1 MAKTYYKAQPVAAQT
16 QINWAEVGKNFSDM
30 LAEDKRVKDEKRAA
44 LDEMSREAVNVINN
58 VEDGQDATANQ
69 WWLTAGG
76 EIQDA
81 MLMAT
86 GLLKSGQISANQFVK
101 MQQNVND
108 GTDGLIG
115 VFEKFN
121 EDYELKKERMGCN
134 DPEGVGCSQKLE
146 YWAMEQ
152 LEGMGNF
159 QNTAVVV
166 NPETLMLSVVDL
178 VDGKIVND
186 PNKVRSINSLQTMAG
201 SEFNLFDLD
210 AATSEF
216 AKKTG
221 KWKQVIA
228 GESNAIKKGIDT
240 IVSNPMFKGFDEKNI
255 KLLEDMGVS
264 SEIIAELQAQGN
276 IYFAAEEQLVQT
288 IMADN
293 LQSTSILTDNIGSD
307 DNGNDYD
314 FTFNKERGENE
325 ILMKQE
331 GGFLVPDFTD
341 EIGKRQLEK
350 VEKFIKTDTRNQLD
364 SDISTKVNDTYR
376 TPPKINNKNET
387 DATKKAKGEEKRQ
400 GELAQS
406 IYDYLTSTDVNDLN
420 RLESEIKAF
429 NNKVE
434 TFKKIGTDIIIDF
447 RDAKGEDTYT
457 ETISVNNTSLADL
470 NATLL
475 NLISP
480 TSVTDPKNIVS
491 NSVTTR
497 ENEEISIES
506 QDDIRIDKQD
516 AIQSFSEEL
525 AFPDDVFV
533 QDEGDKTATNVNSFI
548 NSLSYSGI
556 FEGNLKAVGGEEG
569 FATDYITI
577 KYTPLGGEEIE
588 LDKINVDKGGKGE
601 FNANFKN
608 QIISILQEYMV
619 ESDFEKY
626 YSKKAQGG
634 TGGTNVSYMSFEDWG
649 KENPDGKYNDW
660 KQIYQK

>member
-1 MAKTYYKAQPVAAQT
+1 MAKTYYKVQPVAAQT

-30 LAEDKRVKDEKRAA
+30 LAEDKRVRDEKRAA

-76 EIQDA
+76 QIQDA
-81 MLMAT
+81 MLMAN

-115 VFEKFN
+115 VFDKFKN
-121 EDYELKKERMGCN
+121 EYNLKKERMDCN

-210 AATSEF
+210 AATSAF

-228 GESNAIKKGIDT
+228 GESDAIKKGIDT

-264 SEIIAELQAQGN
+264 PEIIAELQAQGN

-293 LQSTSILTDNIGSD
+293 LQSTSILTDNIGLD

-364 SDISTKVNDTYR
+364 SDISTKINDTYR
-376 TPPKINNKNET
+376 TKSSSGRYNAALYGQEQT
-387 DATKKAKGEEKRQ
+387 EENQ
-400 GELAQS
+400 GELAKS
-406 IYDYLTSTDVNDLN
+406 IYNYITSNDAESMERLAQTVISYNPNIKRFSKQADGYVITRRNMSTGKLIVDDPVPISGTPEQIVSILLNKISPKKVTNPTEIVKNNVNFLEDVDVNTTLFSEKIVEEQDEKIGVSIDRDVMDRDLGN
-420 RLESEIKAF
+420 FYVEDNQNTVASNINQFINNLPYKDFLLGLKAEGTGSMYTDNIALKDGDGNLLYEFNGDEKDIDTAAIQNKILNVVAAQLKKNQSKRSEIA
-429 NNKVE
+429 
-434 TFKKIGTDIIIDF
+434 
-447 RDAKGEDTYT
+447 RY
-457 ETISVNNTSLADL
+457 L
-470 NATLL
+470 
-475 NLISP
+475 
-480 TSVTDPKNIVS
+480 
-491 NSVTTR
+491 
-497 ENEEISIES
+497 
-506 QDDIRIDKQD
+506 
-516 AIQSFSEEL
+516 
-525 AFPDDVFV
+525 DV
-533 QDEGDKTATNVNSFI
+533 QQT
-548 NSLSYSGI
+548 
-556 FEGNLKAVGGEEG
+556 
-569 FATDYITI
+569 
-577 KYTPLGGEEIE
+577 
-588 LDKINVDKGGKGE
+588 
-601 FNANFKN
+601 
-608 QIISILQEYMV
+608 
-619 ESDFEKY
+619 
-626 YSKKAQGG
+626 GG
-634 TGGTNVSYMSFEDWG
+634 TGGKRSVADIMRENGVSRKEAAVIFK
-649 KENPDGKYNDW
+649 KEN
-660 KQIYQK
+660 Q

>member
-1 MAKTYYKAQPVAAQT
+1 MAKTYYKVQPVAAQT

-30 LAEDKRVKDEKRAA
+30 LAEDKRVRDEKRAA

-76 EIQDA
+76 QIQDA
-81 MLMAT
+81 MLMAN

-121 EDYELKKERMGCN
+121 ADYDLKKQRMDCT

-210 AATSEF
+210 AATSAF
-216 AKKTG
+216 AEKTG

-228 GESNAIKKGIDT
+228 GESDAIKKGIDT

-264 SEIIAELQAQGN
+264 PEIIAELQAQGN

-293 LQSTSILTDNIGSD
+293 LQSTSILTDNIGLD

-364 SDISTKVNDTYR
+364 SDISTKINDTYR
-376 TPPKINNKNET
+376 TKSSSGRYNAALYGQEQT
-387 DATKKAKGEEKRQ
+387 EENQ
-400 GELAQS
+400 GELAKS
-406 IYDYLTSTDVNDLN
+406 IYNYITSNDAESMERLAQTVISYNPNIKRFSKQADGYVITRRNMSTGKLIVDDPVPISGTPEQIVSILLNKISPKKVTNPTEIVKNNVNFLEDVDVNTTLFSEKIVEEQDEKIGVSIDRDVMDRDLGN
-420 RLESEIKAF
+420 FYVEDDENTVASNINQFINNLPYKDFLLGLKAEGTGGPFSPTDNITLKDGDGNLLYEFNGDEKDIDTAAIQNKILNVVAAQLKKNQSKRSEIA
-429 NNKVE
+429 
-434 TFKKIGTDIIIDF
+434 
-447 RDAKGEDTYT
+447 RY
-457 ETISVNNTSLADL
+457 L
-470 NATLL
+470 
-475 NLISP
+475 
-480 TSVTDPKNIVS
+480 
-491 NSVTTR
+491 
-497 ENEEISIES
+497 
-506 QDDIRIDKQD
+506 
-516 AIQSFSEEL
+516 
-525 AFPDDVFV
+525 DV
-533 QDEGDKTATNVNSFI
+533 QQT
-548 NSLSYSGI
+548 
-556 FEGNLKAVGGEEG
+556 
-569 FATDYITI
+569 
-577 KYTPLGGEEIE
+577 
-588 LDKINVDKGGKGE
+588 
-601 FNANFKN
+601 
-608 QIISILQEYMV
+608 
-619 ESDFEKY
+619 
-626 YSKKAQGG
+626 GG
-634 TGGTNVSYMSFEDWG
+634 TGGKRSVADIMRENGVSRKEAAVIFK
-649 KENPDGKYNDW
+649 KEN
-660 KQIYQK
+660 Q

>member
-81 MLMAT
+81 MLMAN

-121 EDYELKKERMGCN
+121 ADYDLKKQRMGCT

-178 VDGKIVND
+178 VDGQIVND

-201 SEFNLFDLD
+201 AEFNLFDLD
-210 AATSEF
+210 AATKEF
-216 AKKTG
+216 VDKVGISDIISRTDSTSAR
-221 KWKQVIA
+221 
-228 GESNAIKKGIDT
+228 KGIKT
-240 IVSNPMFKGFDEKNI
+240 VISSPMFNGTFSAEDED
-255 KLLEDMGVS
+255 KLVKAGVS
-264 SEIIAELQAQGN
+264 PEIIAELKAQGN
-276 IYFAAEEQLVQT
+276 IYFAAEGQLVQT
-288 IMADN
+288 IMADD

-307 DNGNDYD
+307 DNGSDYD

-331 GGFLVPDFTD
+331 GNFLVPDFTD

-350 VEKFIKTDTRNQLD
+350 VKEFIKTDTRNQLD
-364 SDISTKVNDTYR
+364 KKETTSLEDDKVRSTSSGNRDFYKENQV
-376 TPPKINNKNET
+376 KN
-387 DATKKAKGEEKRQ
+387 RQ
-400 GELAQS
+400 RELSQV
-406 IYDYLTSTDVNDLN
+406 IYDYVVSDDYTEMETLSAAAI
-420 RLESEIKAF
+420 SY
-429 NNKVE
+429 NNKIQSLRKVGNSYIVTRRNSSGTLVE
-434 TFKKIGTDIIIDF
+434 DNPIPISGTTLQI
-447 RDAKGEDTYT
+447 
-457 ETISVNNTSLADL
+457 V
-470 NATLL
+470 ATLL
-475 NLISP
+475 NSISGTQVNNPTEIVESSVKFIEGVDANKTIFSQAEEEEEPFKVSIDRDLMGRDLGDFYIHDDENAVASNINQFINTLPYSDLLLGLKAEGTGGQFSP
-480 TSVTDPKNIVS
+480 TDTIVLKG
-491 NSVTTR
+491 
-497 ENEEISIES
+497 
-506 QDDIRIDKQD
+506 DDGKILYKFYGDNLKKD
-516 AIQSFSEEL
+516 ADTEAIQNKIKNVIAAQLLKNSAKRS
-525 AFPDDVFV
+525 AIKKVIDVQQV
-533 QDEGDKTATNVNSFI
+533 RGTA
-548 NSLSYSGI
+548 
-556 FEGNLKAVGGEEG
+556 
-569 FATDYITI
+569 
-577 KYTPLGGEEIE
+577 
-588 LDKINVDKGGKGE
+588 
-601 FNANFKN
+601 
-608 QIISILQEYMV
+608 
-619 ESDFEKY
+619 
-626 YSKKAQGG
+626 G
-634 TGGTNVSYMSFEDWG
+634 TGGTGEAG
-649 KENPDGKYNDW
+649 GTAR
-660 KQIYQK
+660 

>member
-44 LDEMSREAVNVINN
+44 LDEMSREAVKTINN
-58 VEDGQDATANQ
+58 VEDGQSATANQ

-81 MLMAT
+81 MLMAN

-121 EDYELKKERMGCN
+121 ADYELKKERMDCN
-134 DPEGVGCSQKLE
+134 DPTGVGCSQKLE
-146 YWAMEQ
+146 SWAMEQ

-178 VDGKIVND
+178 VDGQIVND

-201 SEFNLFDLD
+201 AEFNLFDLD
-210 AATSEF
+210 AATKEF
-216 AKKTG
+216 VDKVGISDIISRTDSTSAR
-221 KWKQVIA
+221 
-228 GESNAIKKGIDT
+228 KGIKT
-240 IVSNPMFKGFDEKNI
+240 VISSPMFNGTFSAEDED
-255 KLLEDMGVS
+255 KLVKAGVS
-264 SEIIAELQAQGN
+264 PEIIAELKAQGN
-276 IYFAAEEQLVQT
+276 IYFAAEGQLVQT
-288 IMADN
+288 IMADD

-307 DNGNDYD
+307 DNGSDYD

-350 VEKFIKTDTRNQLD
+350 VNEFIKTDVRNQLD
-364 SDISTKVNDTYR
+364 SDISTKVTDTYR
-376 TPPKINNKNET
+376 TPPKYKDESET
-387 DATKKAKGEEKRQ
+387 DATKKTKAEEKRQ

-406 IYDYLTSTDVNDLN
+406 IYNYLTSTNVNDLN

-429 NNKVE
+429 NNKV
-434 TFKKIGTDIIIDF
+434 TSFKKIGTDIIIEF
-447 RDAKGEDTYT
+447 RDAKGDDTYT
-457 ETISVNNTSLADL
+457 ETISVSNTSIANL

-475 NLISP
+475 NLINP
-480 TSVTDPKNIVS
+480 TDVSNPKEIVK
-491 NSVTTR
+491 NSVTTN
-497 ENEEISIES
+497 ENPISDAS
-506 QDDIRIDKQD
+506 QEDIRIDKQD
-516 AIQSFSEEL
+516 AIQSFSQEL
-525 AFPDDVFV
+525 EFPDDVFV
-533 QDEGDKTATNVNSFI
+533 QDEGNKTATKVNSFI

-556 FEGNLKAVGGEEG
+556 FEGKLKAVGGEEG
-569 FATDYITI
+569 LATDYITI
-577 KYTPLGGEEIE
+577 KYTPPGGKEID
-588 LDKINVDKGGKGE
+588 LDKINVDKGGKGQ
-601 FNANFKN
+601 FNANLKN

-619 ESDFEKY
+619 EYDFEKY
-626 YSKKAQGG
+626 YKAQGG
-634 TGGTNVSYMSFEDWG
+634 TGGTGGLNADKRSE
-649 KENPDGKYNDW
+649 
-660 KQIYQK
+660 

>member
-1 MAKTYYKAQPVAAQT
+1 MAKTYYKVQPVAAQT

-30 LAEDKRVKDEKRAA
+30 LAEDKRVRDEKRAA

-58 VEDGQDATANQ
+58 VEDGQSATANQ

-76 EIQDA
+76 QIQDA
-81 MLMAT
+81 MLMAN

-121 EDYELKKERMGCN
+121 ADYDLKKQRMDCT
-134 DPEGVGCSQKLE
+134 DPTGVGCSQKLE

-210 AATSEF
+210 AATSAF

-228 GESNAIKKGIDT
+228 GESDAIKKGIDT

-264 SEIIAELQAQGN
+264 PEIIAELQAQGN

-293 LQSTSILTDNIGSD
+293 LQSTSILTDNIGLD

-376 TPPKINNKNET
+376 TPPASNNKSET
-387 DATKKAKGEEKRQ
+387 DATKKIKAEEKRQ

-406 IYDYLTSTDVNDLN
+406 IYNYLTSTSVNDLN

-429 NNKVE
+429 NNKV
-434 TFKKIGTDIIIDF
+434 TSFKKIGTDIIIEF
-447 RDAKGEDTYT
+447 RDVKGDNTYT
-457 ETISVNNTSLADL
+457 ETISVNNTSIADL

-475 NLISP
+475 NLINP
-480 TSVTDPKNIVS
+480 TNISDPKGIVK
-491 NSVTTR
+491 NSVKTN
-497 ENEEISIES
+497 ENPISDAS
-506 QDDIRIDKQD
+506 QEDIRIDKQD
-516 AIQSFSEEL
+516 AIQSFSQEL
-525 AFPDDVFV
+525 EFPDDVFV

-556 FEGNLKAVGGEEG
+556 FEGKLKAVGGEEG
-569 FATDYITI
+569 FNTDYITI
-577 KYTPLGGEEIE
+577 KYTPPGGKEID
-588 LDKINVDKGGKGE
+588 LDKINVDKGGKGQ
-601 FNANFKN
+601 FNDNLKN
-608 QIISILQEYMV
+608 QIISILQEHMV
-619 ESDFEKY
+619 DYDFKKY
-626 YSKKAQGG
+626 YKAQGG
-634 TGGTNVSYMSFEDWG
+634 TGEADVEIKYDLFG
-649 KENPDGKYNDW
+649 NPIK
-660 KQIYQK
+660 K

>member
-1 MAKTYYKAQPVAAQT
+1 MAKTYYKVQPVAAQT

-30 LAEDKRVKDEKRAA
+30 LAEDKRVRDEKRAA

-76 EIQDA
+76 QIQDA
-81 MLMAT
+81 MLMAN

-121 EDYELKKERMGCN
+121 ADYDLKKQRMDCT

-210 AATSEF
+210 AATSAF

-228 GESNAIKKGIDT
+228 GESDAIKKGIDT

-264 SEIIAELQAQGN
+264 PEIIAELQAQGN

-293 LQSTSILTDNIGSD
+293 LQSTSILTDNIGLD

-364 SDISTKVNDTYR
+364 SDISTKINDTYR
-376 TPPKINNKNET
+376 TKSSSGRYNAALYGQEQT
-387 DATKKAKGEEKRQ
+387 EENQ
-400 GELAQS
+400 GELAKS
-406 IYDYLTSTDVNDLN
+406 IYNYITSNDAESMERLAQTVISYNPNIKRFSKQADGYVITRRNMSTGKLIVDDPVPISGTPEQIVSILLNKISPKKVTNPTEIVKNNVNFLEDVDVNTTLFSEKIVEEQDEKIGVSIDRDVMDRDLGN
-420 RLESEIKAF
+420 FYVEDDENTVASNINQFINNLPYKDFLLGLKAEGTGGPFSPTDNITLKDGDGNLLYEFNGDEKDIDTAAIQNKILNVVAAQLKKNQSKRSEIA
-429 NNKVE
+429 
-434 TFKKIGTDIIIDF
+434 
-447 RDAKGEDTYT
+447 RY
-457 ETISVNNTSLADL
+457 L
-470 NATLL
+470 
-475 NLISP
+475 
-480 TSVTDPKNIVS
+480 
-491 NSVTTR
+491 
-497 ENEEISIES
+497 
-506 QDDIRIDKQD
+506 
-516 AIQSFSEEL
+516 
-525 AFPDDVFV
+525 DV
-533 QDEGDKTATNVNSFI
+533 QQT
-548 NSLSYSGI
+548 
-556 FEGNLKAVGGEEG
+556 
-569 FATDYITI
+569 
-577 KYTPLGGEEIE
+577 
-588 LDKINVDKGGKGE
+588 
-601 FNANFKN
+601 
-608 QIISILQEYMV
+608 
-619 ESDFEKY
+619 
-626 YSKKAQGG
+626 GG
-634 TGGTNVSYMSFEDWG
+634 TGGKRSVADIMRENGVSRKEAAVIFK
-649 KENPDGKYNDW
+649 KEN
-660 KQIYQK
+660 Q